1 MIAEKTNKTLRFL
14 LLALFLILFRIWHL
28 CFIQREEHQELALKP
43 KKKVVVEPAERGTI
57 YDRNQMGL
65 ALNRVRY
72 QAAVYFGQIAQIPSV
87 KWERD
92 ITGKRIK
99 TYPRKEY
106 IRNLAALLGKEL
118 TLDPDR
124 IVDLIYAKAAL
135 LPSTPFL
142 VKEHLTEQEYF
153 RLRML
158 ERDWTGLHA
167 QIVYERFYPLGK
179 TACDVLGFIGAI
191 GQEEYLSIAN
201 EIEKLK
207 DFLNGNGDAPD
218 GILSEGMALQKLKN
232 LQERAYTVNDRMGKT
247 GIEKSFEKE
256 LRGYWGMN
264 VYEADRKGN
273 FLKELQGSRIKI
285 PGKKITLSLSAEM
298 QEFAEALLAE
308 EEKDRDKRFQQ
319 TGQKVPWIKGGA
331 IVVLDPNTSE
341 VLTLASY
348 PRFDPNDYTLEI
360 EDKASSINRWLET
373 EEYIARLWDGK
384 EPLKKEVYSFT
395 KKEFSE
401 NSLPISWE
409 SYLDFILP
417 KEGGVRAELEKIA
430 TVQKAIEL
438 QEDMEEMIYYSKQSD
453 PLKALSDKTNEEI
466 AKIQKKH
473 EALFS
478 AFSNPKD
485 LLFLIDLCRLVVHSP
500 SFSDELIEKIGN
512 MSLSSYRLL
521 SQEIL
526 RLEEGI
532 KKEISKNFHE
542 NEFKAW
548 KEINE
553 TSFLKEMRRL
563 EKSKK
568 TYARPYVDYLDK
580 QEDRLF
586 KEFWREKRGPSLLL
600 AVREKN
606 LDLTKDLDDALLLQL
621 IRSVRSFHELDRP
634 LYYQTNRLRKENGIS
649 LEKHLAASFYPLNG
663 FGNSRSFAYKQPSVF
678 GSNFKLITAY
688 AALKRKMETTNAKTY
703 AEINPFTMID
713 EFHFDPKVGKK
724 GSYVVG
730 YSMDHTPYPRHY
742 KGGRLPRSSHF
753 NMGKI
758 DLLGALEQS
767 SNPYFSLLASEY
779 LKDPSELLDAALAF
793 GLGQKTGIELP
804 TEAPGNLPNDLNEN
818 KSGLYSFAIGQH
830 TLSVTPLQAAQMLS
844 VIATHGKAYTPQIVK
859 EISGRG
865 RKWQTIPFPST
876 YPYQKELGELGI
888 GFPLFTYLLKDMGP
902 SDIQEFSPIEK
913 RLVFLPPLI
922 RNTLLEGMQLAV
934 SGERGT
940 ARYELI
946 RGKNREFLKG
956 YKEVGKSSFFGKT
969 STAEFLYNP
978 YMTPSSTPS
987 IYNHVWFGAISF
999 PPETADWET
1008 PEVVVMVFLRFSK
1021 AGRDAAPLAYQ
1032 MVEKY
1037 RELKAR
1043 QKNGP

>member
-14 LLALFLILFRIWHL
+14 LLALLLILFRIWHL

-57 YDRNQMGL
+57 YDRNQIGL

-92 ITGKRIK
+92 DSGRRVK

-106 IRNLAALLGKEL
+106 IRNLGNLLGEEL
-118 TLDPDR
+118 SLDPDR

-142 VKEHLTEQEYF
+142 VKEHLSEKEYF

-179 TACDVLGFIGAI
+179 TACDVLGFMGAI

-201 EIEKLK
+201 EIESLK
-207 DFLNGNGDAPD
+207 DFLNGSSDAPE
-218 GILSEGMALQKLKN
+218 GIESEGAALQKLKT
-232 LQERAYTVNDRMGKT
+232 LQEKAYTVNDRMGKT

-256 LRGYWGMN
+256 LRGYWGLN

-308 EEKDRDKRFQQ
+308 EEKERDKRASE

-341 VLTLASY
+341 VLTIASY

-360 EDKASSINRWLET
+360 GDKTSSINRWLET

-384 EPLKKEVYSFT
+384 EPLKKEIYSFS
-395 KKEFSE
+395 KKEFYD
-401 NSLPISWE
+401 NAVPISWE

-417 KEGGVRAELEKIA
+417 KEGGVKAELEKVA

-438 QEDMEEMIYYSKQSD
+438 QEDMEEMIYHSKQSD
-453 PLKALSDKTNEEI
+453 ALKALAEKNNVEI
-466 AKIQKKH
+466 ARIQKKH
-473 EALFS
+473 EALF
-478 AFSNPKD
+478 AALTNPKD

-500 SFSDELIEKIGN
+500 SFSDELIEKIGT

-521 SQEIL
+521 SQAIL

-532 KKEISKNFHE
+532 KKEIAKNFHE
-542 NEFKAW
+542 TEFKAW
-548 KEINE
+548 KDANE
-553 TSFLKEMRRL
+553 SSFLKEMRRL

-580 QEDRLF
+580 QEEKLF

-606 LDLTKDLDDALLLQL
+606 TDLTKDLDDDLLLQL
-621 IRSVRSFHELDRP
+621 IHSVRSYQELDRP
-634 LYYQTNRLRKENGIS
+634 LYYQSSRLRKENGVS

-663 FGNSRSFAYKQPSVF
+663 FGNSRSFAYKQASVF

-688 AALKRKMETTNAKTY
+688 AALKRKMETSNPKTY

-730 YSMDHTPYPRHY
+730 YSLDHTPYPRHY

-753 NMGKI
+753 NVGKI

-767 SNPYFSLLASEY
+767 SNPYFSLLAAEY
-779 LKDPSELLDAALAF
+779 LKDPDELLDAAKAF
-793 GLGQKTGIELP
+793 GLGQKTGIQLP
-804 TEAPGNLPNDLNEN
+804 TEAPGNLPDDLKEN

-830 TLSVTPLQAAQMLS
+830 TLSVTPLQAALMLS
-844 VIATHGKAYTPQIVK
+844 VIATHGKVYTPQIVK
-859 EISGRG
+859 EISGKA
-865 RKWQTIPFPST
+865 RKWQTIPFPSIF
-876 YPYQKELGELGI
+876 PYQKELSELGI
-888 GFPLFTYLLKDMGP
+888 GFPLFTYLLKDLGP
-902 SDIQEFSPIEK
+902 SDTQEYSPIEK

-946 RGKNREFLKG
+946 RGKNKEFLQG

-978 YMTPSSTPS
+978 YMVPSSTPT

-999 PPETADWET
+999 PPETDHLDK
-1008 PEVVVMVFLRFSK
+1008 PEVVVMVFLRFAK

-1037 RELKAR
+1037 RDLKRKYAVE
-1043 QKNGP
+1043 